1 MKLQK
6 NGEEMQIKATLLV
19 EPRGKARPRVV
30 SKGGKT
36 WAYSPSGTVKTEAF
50 IRESLMVR
58 GYQFDS
64 GIPLKLRATFYKE
77 KPKSTPK
84 KIQYPVTRPDLDQYL
99 KLLLDACQKYIFPDD
114 AQITTAIIRKRFG
127 TPPRIELVLEEDNE

>member
-1 MKLQK
+1 MK
-6 NGEEMQIKATLLV
+6 IKTTILV
-19 EPRGKARPRVV
+19 EPKSKARPRVV

-50 IRESLMVR
+50 IRESLMKFET
-58 GYQFDS
+58 QF
-64 GIPLKLRATFYKE
+64 GIGVPLKLRATFYRE

-84 KIQYPVTRPDLDQYL
+84 KMQYPVTRPDLDQYL

-114 AQITTAIIRKRFG
+114 AAIVSIEAYKRFG
-127 TPPRIELVLEEDNE
+127 TPPRIELVLEEDNV